1 MKHILKLKQYSIIFR
16 IKNMFIYKENPKFCW
31 WITYPL
37 SVYLFR
43 KLNFLWIII
52 IWYVR
57 VYFQCYVTHNINIY
71 STWTFKEVNRWKIV
85 DFDHKINMMV
95 HVHHLLY
102 FITSYVLLK
111 ERNYFNRHF
120 AMCQIL
126 LSYRL
131 WKLECKIYY
140 FQNHTGKGCLDTVS
154 DIHFFFN

>member
-1 MKHILKLKQYSIIFR
+1 MNSVKRTFGNLFYKNFIIVKHILKLKQYSIIFR

-43 KLNFLWIII
+43 KLNFLSIII

-71 STWTFKEVNRWKIV
+71 STWTFKEVHRWKIV
-85 DFDHKINMMV
+85 DFDHKINMTV

-120 AMCQIL
+120 AKCV
-126 LSYRL
+126 R
-131 WKLECKIYY
+131 Y
-140 FQNHTGKGCLDTVS
+140 FYHIDYGN
-154 DIHFFFN
+154 